1 MNMEDNQEAGSK
13 QVAQTSINNVIVNA
27 RPITNY
33 EEKYGLTPAQIKTM
47 EDKFKNDK
55 QTFV

>member
-1 MNMEDNQEAGSK
+1 MEDNQEAGSK